1 MLYLALRIMRLV
13 PDESLFTSLW
23 MMVTR
28 LGISSFAY
36 LFFSCEVSKRKHRLN
51 SYYDRGEW
59 IISGCKMHFA
69 AWTSFGHVWVVSYLY
84 KVPVR
89 YAQSVKSVTYHDRHG
104 HDPVLD
110 PFLLSGRLGHQRRH
124 QLLQRGFKVFVFVL
138 FYWFYINNL
147 DKSIKHLPLKSFK
160 NKVMSNILQSYCSWV
175 FFFFLFPFFPL
186 SIY

>member
-1 MLYLALRIMRLV
+1 MS
-13 PDESLFTSLW
+13 PLFTSLW

-28 LGISSFAY
+28 LGISNFAY
-36 LFFSCEVSKRKHRLN
+36 WFFSCEVFKRKHRLN
-51 SYYDRGEW
+51 SYYDRAEW

-124 QLLQRGFKVFVFVL
+124 QLLQRGFKWVR
-138 FYWFYINNL
+138 
-147 DKSIKHLPLKSFK
+147 DG
-160 NKVMSNILQSYCSWV
+160 ILLSLHGR
-175 FFFFLFPFFPL
+175 FLFLFCFTVFYRAHEGNRRGGGPPLAFFSPRTRACL
-186 SIY
+186 RNFSPGKLL

>member
-1 MLYLALRIMRLV
+1 
-13 PDESLFTSLW
+13 
-23 MMVTR
+23 
-28 LGISSFAY
+28 
-36 LFFSCEVSKRKHRLN
+36 
-51 SYYDRGEW
+51 
-59 IISGCKMHFA
+59 MHFA
-69 AWTSFGHVWVVSYLY
+69 AWASFGHVWVVSYLY

-124 QLLQRGFKVFVFVL
+124 QLLQRGFKWVRDGILLSLHGRFL
-138 FYWFYINNL
+138 FLFCFTGFYINNL

-175 FFFFLFPFFPL
+175 FLFFYFSFFSFYLFTNSLFVLALVPTYL
-186 SIY
+186 LCLNII